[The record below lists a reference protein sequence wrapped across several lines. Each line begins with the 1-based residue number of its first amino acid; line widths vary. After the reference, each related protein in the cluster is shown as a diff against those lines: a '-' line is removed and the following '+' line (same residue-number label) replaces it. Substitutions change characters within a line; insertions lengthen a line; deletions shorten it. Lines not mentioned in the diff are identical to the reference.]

1 MRSST
6 GPSKLFVGDI
16 GNNRKSDLNRLFSKY
31 GEISTIYIDDNK
43 RFAFVE
49 FTSSNDAQR
58 ALRHTNTKTVN
69 GSRLRVE
76 YAKSDKITR
85 DHRRPLSRERS
96 PASHLYNH
104 LQVTANRLPSMQAV
118 RHSYYQYHPST
129 IMTNPTISRGRSLTP
144 PSYKQNARLSSM
156 NHLRTQDFYPPYYP
170 HHSTIYPD
178 STYYRTYGD
187 PYLMQRLPPP
197 AFLPPTSSSSPP
209 PPPPLPSSSSS
220 SSHAYRNM
228 YSSSGFHRYPQVTSH
243 KRTRRSQSHSR
254 SGRRSSTSRKNR
266 SSRERKRKRRTSS
279 SSSSSSQEQRERGPQ
294 TPPSSNRT
302 KKRSRSG
309 SDAIASTSEQKS
321 ASSSSS
327 SEGETSEDKQSNFRR
342 FQDNDSNQ
350 KHSKRKTRG

>member
-1 MRSST
+1 MRSSH

-31 GEISTIYIDDNK
+31 GEILTIYIDDNK

-58 ALRHTNTKTVN
+58 ALRHTNNKTVN

-76 YAKSDKITR
+76 YAKSDRISR
-85 DHRRPLSRERS
+85 DSRRPLSRERS
-96 PASHLYNH
+96 PASTLYNH
-104 LQVTANRLPSMQAV
+104 LQVTANRLPPMQSV
-118 RHSYYQYHPST
+118 RQSYYQYQPST
-129 IMTNPTISRGRSLTP
+129 MMSSSTISRGRSLTP

-170 HHSTIYPD
+170 QHSAVYTD
-178 STYYRTYGD
+178 SNYYRTYGD

-197 AFLPPTSSSSPP
+197 AFLPPTSSPP
-209 PPPPLPSSSSS
+209 PPPSS

-228 YSSSGFHRYPQVTSH
+228 YSSSGLHRYPTVTSH
-243 KRTRRSQSHSR
+243 RRTRRSRSR

-279 SSSSSSQEQRERGPQ
+279 SSSSSAQEQRERGPQ

-327 SEGETSEDKQSNFRR
+327 EDETSEDKQSHSRR

>member
-209 PPPPLPSSSSS
+209 PPPLPSSSSS

>member
-209 PPPPLPSSSSS
+209 PPPLPSSSSS

-327 SEGETSEDKQSNFRR
+327 SEDETSEDKQSNFRR

>member
-1 MRSST
+1 MRSSN

-31 GEISTIYIDDNK
+31 GEIATIYIDDNK

-58 ALRHTNTKTVN
+58 ALRHTNNKTVN

-76 YAKSDKITR
+76 YAKSDKISR
-85 DHRRPLSRERS
+85 DNRRPLSRERS
-96 PASHLYNH
+96 PASLLYNH
-104 LQVTANRLPSMQAV
+104 LQVTANRLPPMQAI
-118 RHSYYQYHPST
+118 RQSYYQYHPST
-129 IMTNPTISRGRSLTP
+129 IVPNSTMSRGRSLTP

-170 HHSTIYPD
+170 QHSTVYTD
-178 STYYRTYGD
+178 SAYYRAYGD

-197 AFLPPTSSSSPP
+197 TFLPPTSSSPP
-209 PPPPLPSSSSS
+209 PPPPPPSSSS

-228 YSSSGFHRYPQVTSH
+228 YSSSGSHRYPPVTSH
-243 KRTRRSQSHSR
+243 RRTRRSRSR
-254 SGRRSSTSRKNR
+254 SGRRNSTSRKTR

-279 SSSSSSQEQRERGPQ
+279 SSSSSSEEQRERGPQ

-327 SEGETSEDKQSNFRR
+327 EDETYEDKQSNSRKL
-342 FQDNDSNQ
+342 QDNDSNQ
-350 KHSKRKTRG
+350 KHSKRKTRR